1 MDELEIDRTL
11 KAAQKFLEE
20 NKPKQ
25 EPDYFVDHDGNFI
38 ECPEGMIYDYKGD
51 SLKFKKE
58 K

>member
-20 NKPKQ
+20 NKSKQ
-25 EPDYFVDHDGNFI
+25 EPDYFVDHDGNF
-38 ECPEGMIYDYKGD
+38 EKCPEGTYFDYKMD